1 MAPLL
6 AEVEPGQVPGGGGED
21 AAGDTEGGHQEADT
35 GSMVNKTF
43 QFDVFLETY
52 CLLLIASNLIPVMSQ
67 CMTRNMNETRHV
79 TKIPWPCHV
88 SWCPPASSGLRSAL
102 ASTGETPDTRVV
114 CCSLCVMCNV

>member
-35 GSMVNKTF
+35 GSFMVNKTF

-52 CLLLIASNLIPVMSQ
+52 WLLLQISSQ
-67 CMTRNMNETRHV
+67 SCRN
-79 TKIPWPCHV
+79 
-88 SWCPPASSGLRSAL
+88 A
-102 ASTGETPDTRVV
+102 
-114 CCSLCVMCNV
+114 

>member
-35 GSMVNKTF
+35 GSFMVNKTF

-52 CLLLIASNLIPVMSQ
+52 KWSCFKSHPSHVAMHDKEHERDKTCDKDTLTVSCLLVSALELWSPQRSRLDW
-67 CMTRNMNETRHV
+67 RDTRH
-79 TKIPWPCHV
+79 T
-88 SWCPPASSGLRSAL
+88 
-102 ASTGETPDTRVV
+102 
-114 CCSLCVMCNV
+114 CSVLQPVCNV